1 MLVNTNKEVTRFL
14 QMFFFNPEW
23 GFHWGG
29 KSVILIKNKSY
40 LKYQKKDE
48 NTFMHFNHKIVTWT
62 LILTLICTGN
72 FKIVKFYLR
81 NILLFLWWVFWNG
94 ATFWTKTL
102 KRSFFLEQ
110 FKVDEQFH
118 ESMIHFKYNRVSFT
132 SSTRNIVDPHKED
145 NVLITIQLF

>member
-14 QMFFFNPEW
+14 QIFFFTLNGE
-23 GFHWGG
+23 
-29 KSVILIKNKSY
+29 KSVIHIKNKSY
-40 LKYQKKDE
+40 LKYQKK
-48 NTFMHFNHKIVTWT
+48 MKILLCINHKIVTWT

-132 SSTRNIVDPHKED
+132 SSTRNIVDLHKED